1 MNIATKDKKIMLII
15 DILKESCNEVYQ
27 NTKHLI
33 GTIEGNKKFGRGAG
47 GDISRK
53 IDLDAEKAVIDTIQ
67 RYHFKPTIIGEE
79 CGRIQGKDGGFLI
92 MDAIDGTMNASRG
105 LPFYC
110 CSLAYSID
118 YRLSSVVDAA
128 VIDLTTGDIYHA
140 SKEKGAYWNK
150 DRIYA
155 RRSRSSNR
163 SEQDF
168 QQDILIGMNISGIS
182 ADTIN
187 RLSRL
192 ISKAIHIR
200 HFGANALEL
209 CYFARGLMDAYIDF
223 RGKIRPTDMAA
234 AYLILKEAGG
244 KIYSDN
250 GFELES
256 ELGVNKTLS
265 FMAVIDDDEMYK
277 MLAYDLKIIR

>member
-1 MNIATKDKKIMLII
+1 MLIV

-33 GTIEGNKKFGRGAG
+33 GTAEGNKKFGRGAG

-53 IDLDAEKAVIDTIQ
+53 VDLDAEKAVIDTIQ
-67 RYHFKPTIIGEE
+67 RHHFKPTIIGEE
-79 CGRIQGKDGGFLI
+79 CGIIQGKDGFLI

-105 LPFYC
+105 VPFYC

-128 VIDLTTGDIYHA
+128 VIDLSTGDIYHA
-140 SKEKGAYWNK
+140 SKDKGAYWNK

-155 RRSRSSNR
+155 RGSRSINGSK
-163 SEQDF
+163 QDYR
-168 QQDILIGMNISGIS
+168 QDMLIGMNISGVS
-182 ADTIN
+182 ADTFN

-234 AYLILKEAGG
+234 AYLIVNEAGG

-250 GFELES
+250 GSELES

-265 FMAVIDDDEMYK
+265 FMAVIDDHEMYK

>member
-1 MNIATKDKKIMLII
+1 MLIV

-33 GTIEGNKKFGRGAG
+33 GTAEGNKKFGRGAG

-67 RYHFKPTIIGEE
+67 RHHFKPTIIGEE
-79 CGRIQGKDGGFLI
+79 CGIIQGKDGFLI

-105 LPFYC
+105 VPFYC

-128 VIDLTTGDIYHA
+128 VIDLSTGDIYHA

-155 RRSRSSNR
+155 RGSRSINGS
-163 SEQDF
+163 
-168 QQDILIGMNISGIS
+168 QQDYQQDMLIGMNISGVS
-182 ADTIN
+182 ADTFN

-234 AYLILKEAGG
+234 AYLIVNEAGG

-250 GFELES
+250 GSELES

-265 FMAVIDDDEMYK
+265 FMAVIDDHEMYK

>member
-1 MNIATKDKKIMLII
+1 MLII

-33 GTIEGNKKFGRGAG
+33 GTVEGNKKFGRGAG

-118 YRLSSVVDAA
+118 YRLSSIVDAA

-155 RRSRSSNR
+155 RRSRNSSNSNR

-168 QQDILIGMNISGIS
+168 QKDMLIGMNISGIS

-244 KIYSDN
+244 KIYSEN
-250 GFELES
+250 GLELES

-265 FMAVIDDDEMYK
+265 FMAVIDDDEMCK

>member
-1 MNIATKDKKIMLII
+1 MLIV

-33 GTIEGNKKFGRGAG
+33 GTAEGNKKFGRGAG

-67 RYHFKPTIIGEE
+67 RHHFKPTIIGEE
-79 CGRIQGKDGGFLI
+79 CGIIQGKDGFLI

-105 LPFYC
+105 VPFYC

-128 VIDLTTGDIYHA
+128 VIDLSTGDIYHA

-155 RRSRSSNR
+155 RGSRSINGSK
-163 SEQDF
+163 QDY
-168 QQDILIGMNISGIS
+168 QQDILIGMNISGVS
-182 ADTIN
+182 ADTFN

-234 AYLILKEAGG
+234 AYLIVNEAGG

-250 GFELES
+250 GSELES

-265 FMAVIDDDEMYK
+265 FMAVIDDHEMYK

>member
-1 MNIATKDKKIMLII
+1 MLIV

-33 GTIEGNKKFGRGAG
+33 GTAEGNKKFGRGAG

-53 IDLDAEKAVIDTIQ
+53 VDLDAEKAVIDTIQ
-67 RYHFKPTIIGEE
+67 RHHFKPTIIGEE
-79 CGRIQGKDGGFLI
+79 CGIIQGKDGFLI

-105 LPFYC
+105 VPFYC

-128 VIDLTTGDIYHA
+128 VIDLSTGDIYHA

-155 RRSRSSNR
+155 RGSRSINGSK
-163 SEQDF
+163 QDY
-168 QQDILIGMNISGIS
+168 QQDILIGMNISGVS
-182 ADTIN
+182 ADTFN

-234 AYLILKEAGG
+234 AYLIVNEAGG

-250 GFELES
+250 GSELES

-265 FMAVIDDDEMYK
+265 FMAVIDDHEMYK

>member
-1 MNIATKDKKIMLII
+1 M
-15 DILKESCNEVYQ
+15 
-27 NTKHLI
+27 
-33 GTIEGNKKFGRGAG
+33 
-47 GDISRK
+47 
-53 IDLDAEKAVIDTIQ
+53 
-67 RYHFKPTIIGEE
+67 
-79 CGRIQGKDGGFLI
+79 
-92 MDAIDGTMNASRG
+92 
-105 LPFYC
+105 
-110 CSLAYSID
+110 
-118 YRLSSVVDAA
+118 
-128 VIDLTTGDIYHA
+128 
-140 SKEKGAYWNK
+140 
-150 DRIYA
+150 
-155 RRSRSSNR
+155 
-163 SEQDF
+163 
-168 QQDILIGMNISGIS
+168 LIGMNISGVS
-182 ADTIN
+182 ADTFN

-234 AYLILKEAGG
+234 AYLIVNEAGG

-250 GFELES
+250 GSELES

>member
-1 MNIATKDKKIMLII
+1 MLII

-128 VIDLTTGDIYHA
+128 VIDMTTGDIYHA
-140 SKEKGAYWNK
+140 SKEKGAFWNK

-155 RRSRSSNR
+155 RRSRSSSSSSNR
-163 SEQDF
+163 SKQDL
-168 QQDILIGMNISGIS
+168 QQDMLIGMNISGIS

-250 GFELES
+250 GLELES

>member
-1 MNIATKDKKIMLII
+1 MLII

-33 GTIEGNKKFGRGAG
+33 GTVEGNKKFGRGAG

-79 CGRIQGKDGGFLI
+79 CGRIQGKDGFLI

-155 RRSRSSNR
+155 RY
-163 SEQDF
+163 
-168 QQDILIGMNISGIS
+168 
-182 ADTIN
+182 IN
-187 RLSRL
+187 RYEYFGNFSR
-192 ISKAIHIR
+192 H
-200 HFGANALEL
+200 H
-209 CYFARGLMDAYIDF
+209 
-223 RGKIRPTDMAA
+223 
-234 AYLILKEAGG
+234 
-244 KIYSDN
+244 
-250 GFELES
+250 
-256 ELGVNKTLS
+256 
-265 FMAVIDDDEMYK
+265 
-277 MLAYDLKIIR
+277 

>member
-1 MNIATKDKKIMLII
+1 MLIV

-33 GTIEGNKKFGRGAG
+33 GTAEGNKKFGRGAG

-53 IDLDAEKAVIDTIQ
+53 VDLDAEKAVIDTIQ
-67 RYHFKPTIIGEE
+67 RHHFKPTIIGEE
-79 CGRIQGKDGGFLI
+79 CGIIQGKDGFLI

-105 LPFYC
+105 VPFYC

-128 VIDLTTGDIYHA
+128 VIDLSTGDIYHA

-155 RRSRSSNR
+155 RGSRSINGSK
-163 SEQDF
+163 QDY
-168 QQDILIGMNISGIS
+168 QQDMLIGMNISGVS
-182 ADTIN
+182 ADTFN

-192 ISKAIHIR
+192 ISRAIHIR

-234 AYLILKEAGG
+234 AYLIVNEAGG

-250 GFELES
+250 GSELES

-265 FMAVIDDDEMYK
+265 FMAVIDDHEMYK